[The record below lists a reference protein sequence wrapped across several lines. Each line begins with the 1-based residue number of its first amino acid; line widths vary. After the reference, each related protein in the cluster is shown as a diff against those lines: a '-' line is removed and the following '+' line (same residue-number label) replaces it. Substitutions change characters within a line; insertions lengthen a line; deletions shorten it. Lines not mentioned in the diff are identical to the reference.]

1 MNEYLMIFRSERMD
15 GEMPSPEQMQIVKQ
29 QWQKWISGIAK
40 SGNYSSTNRLL
51 SEGKTIHGNVITD
64 GPYMEGKEMIGGYLI
79 VKAISLDEALSMAK
93 TCPGL
98 AMGGKVE
105 VRTVLAIDD
114 DPNSNQFLDPKS

>member
-1 MNEYLMIFRSERMD
+1 M
-15 GEMPSPEQMQIVKQ
+15 
-29 QWQKWISGIAK
+29 
-40 SGNYSSTNRLL
+40 

-79 VKAISLDEALSMAK
+79 VKANSLDEALSMAQ

-105 VRTVLAIDD
+105 VRTIMAIDD
-114 DPNSNQFLDPKS
+114 DPNSNQFLAER